1 MFIRHLYF
9 APAVLKHTAV
19 CHVGR
24 PTDVRPMAVR
34 IWLRVPGPSISSQG
48 TYNEQPL
55 FRAWS
60 EKKGQVSV
68 IFPLAPFVSFQAR
81 RGANEVV
88 AVRTG
93 LVTRWLAIVLDATN
107 FFLWLRFRS
116 KTEKRKRSPL
126 AYREEIKFRG
136 LVILSKC
143 YFLLY
148 NWTKNFLGDKI
159 HVYKDSVNSICHYQ

>member
-1 MFIRHLYF
+1 MFIHHLYF

-24 PTDVRPMAVR
+24 PTDGSENLVA
-34 IWLRVPGPSISSQG
+34 SSSQG

-81 RGANEVV
+81 RRANEVV

-93 LVTRWLAIVLDATN
+93 LVMRWLAIVLDATN

>member
-24 PTDVRPMAVR
+24 PTDGSENLVARSR
-34 IWLRVPGPSISSQG
+34 TLSSQG
-48 TYNEQPL
+48 TCNEQPL

-93 LVTRWLAIVLDATN
+93 LVTRWLAIVLTATN